1 MNRNWIFI
9 ILAGIIEVLWAM
21 GLKYSNSFTGWIGVG
36 ILICI
41 SFFLLSQA
49 IKKVPVATVYTVFT
63 GIGTVGT
70 VLVGMIYFNEAFSWR
85 KIFFI
90 SILVAG
96 ILGLKL
102 VTPESNKKGE
112 L

>member
-1 MNRNWIFI
+1 MNKNWIFI

-21 GLKYSNSFTGWIGVG
+21 GLKYSNSLIGWIGVG
-36 ILICI
+36 ALICI

-49 IKKVPVATVYTVFT
+49 TKKVPVATVYTVFT
-63 GIGTVGT
+63 GIGTLGT
-70 VLVGMIYFNEAFSWR
+70 VLIGMVYFNEAFNWS

-90 SILVAG
+90 IILFVG
-96 ILGLKL
+96 IVGLKL
-102 VTPESNKKGE
+102 VTPESDKKGE